1 MAQRYT
7 ELLRRL
13 RERAPRAL
21 PRATAQMIDEAE
33 AELGFPLPRLLRAV
47 YRSVG
52 NGGFGPSKGL
62 IGVPGTEPYLSGAES
77 VVELYD
83 IRIHCVRGDETR
95 EERWPE
101 LILPFCDYGCASF
114 ACVDCSRSRARVL
127 LFDADRWGVPLR
139 KCLLPLSRSLEEWFE
154 EWLRERRPAG
164 PWWAS

>member
-7 ELLRRL
+7 ELLKRL

-33 AELGFPLPRLLRAV
+33 VELGFPLPRLLRAV

-62 IGVPGTEPYLSGAES
+62 IGVPGTEPYLSGAKS

-83 IRIHCVRGDETR
+83 IRIHSSRDLAR

-101 LILPFCDYGCASF
+101 MLLPFCDYSCGSF
-114 ACVDCSRSRARVL
+114 ACVDCSRQRGRVL
-127 LFDADRWGVPLR
+127 GFAAGVEPLR
-139 KCLLPLSRSLEEWFE
+139 TCLLPESRSSEEWFE